1 MIAIIAI
8 TNAATA
14 AVCVTKTNCVTMTAA
29 APEEKGKNWMG
40 VDGVY
45 VVSVRRDGSSSCR

>member
-14 AVCVTKTNCVTMTAA
+14 AVCVTNTNCISMTAA